1 LKSSSNLCEDIYQRL
16 TSKKF
21 RKTKTDEACVSR
33 TKQAIQIKLDNR
45 QPLRIVYL
53 QGGYKLWRFPSAP
66 RVDWAESFNIAY
78 LIEYLLLIATQHS
91 PGVKLV
97 HYMHTLLM
105 ELYDN
110 LTTEEIQE
118 YVDSFQELIDQFS
131 RYLPVNFKISILR
144 DADLYSRDEYFAKLD
159 QGRKLAEES
168 YQSWSEDK
176 KQDFLR
182 MAKLNIKWQGKED
195 WTVLSASVKQAKLY
209 QAALYEI
216 AATQNLEK
224 VLEMV
229 KSPENIL
236 VFTKATPDFIGI
248 GSTKSSMAKHW
259 VGFGVLETNSKNK
272 L

>member
-1 LKSSSNLCEDIYQRL
+1 
-16 TSKKF
+16 
-21 RKTKTDEACVSR
+21 
-33 TKQAIQIKLDNR
+33 
-45 QPLRIVYL
+45 
-53 QGGYKLWRFPSAP
+53 
-66 RVDWAESFNIAY
+66 
-78 LIEYLLLIATQHS
+78 
-91 PGVKLV
+91 
-97 HYMHTLLM
+97 MHTLLM

-272 L
+272 LQPRILTPSKFERAKTQDYSVVPVKLLTGKNFAQLWFLRDSFLLSAIVGNSCQRPDFSILVGFQQILSNAEN